1 MLCNIAEQKDKIDA
15 ILGVSNTVT
24 DHATFEVLQFMAY
37 QSDKI
42 KYENKLTEII
52 RNKK

>member
-1 MLCNIAEQKDKIDA
+1 MLDA
-15 ILGVSNTVT
+15 ILGHKDVVT